1 MGRLIYT
8 MLASLDGYTEDVDG
22 SFTWARPARDV
33 HVYVN
38 QAAASIGTWL
48 YGRRMYETMQ
58 YWETAHTVPEQPQYI
73 LDWAQ
78 HWQETD
84 KIVYS
89 RTLDAPRTA
98 RTRIEREFDAEA
110 VRRHKE
116 SAGRDIGIGG
126 PELAAHAIRAGIVD
140 EIQLIAFPVIVG
152 GGRRWL
158 PDGVRL
164 DLALI
169 DERRFDAGVVALR
182 YTVGRWSSYPSPR

>member
-1 MGRLIYT
+1 MARLIYT
-8 MLASLDGYTEDVDG
+8 MLASLDGFTEDVDG
-22 SFTWARPARDV
+22 NFAWARPARDV

-38 QAAASIGTWL
+38 QAAASVGTWL
-48 YGRRMYETMQ
+48 YGRRMYETME
-58 YWETAHTVPEQPQYI
+58 YWETAHTIPEQPDYI

-78 HWQETD
+78 HWQETE

-110 VRRHKE
+110 VRRLKA
-116 SAGRDIGIGG
+116 SASRDIAIAG
-126 PELAAHAIRAGIVD
+126 PELAAHAIRAGLVD
-140 EIQLIAFPVIVG
+140 EIELIAFPVIVG
-152 GGRRWL
+152 GGKQWL

-169 DERRFDAGVVALR
+169 DEGRFEAGVVALH
-182 YTVGRWSSYPSPR
+182 YTVGRWSPHPGA